1 MSLGYLENKEFK
13 EKVNNCYI
21 EMIKHLNYIR
31 ANKCLK
37 GIKKKFSSEQFMC
50 VVKNGF
56 NI

>member
-50 VVKNGF
+50 EVKNGF